1 MEIVVM
7 VNACFSKCG
16 QERYLGTWHL
26 NWDPDGVKEPA
37 TSEFVEN
44 VHFAEKEQQAQRLK
58 QAQQG
63 IFKVIKKV
71 GAARVLNQG

>member
-1 MEIVVM
+1 M
-7 VNACFSKCG
+7 
-16 QERYLGTWHL
+16 
-26 NWDPDGVKEPA
+26 KEPA